1 VLTELRVRD
10 LAVIADVTLPLT
22 SGLNV
27 LTGETGAGKSMLVDA
42 LSLLLGERASTDIV
56 RPGARRAVVEAA
68 FDVAGSAGITA
79 VADDL
84 GVDVEEDRL
93 IVRREINVEG
103 RNRAWVNGS
112 PTTVAALATL
122 GRMMVDLHGQ
132 HEAQSLLRPAAQRDI
147 LDAFGEAGDERAR
160 VEAAFDAAARLR
172 EEERDLVARRDDVLK
187 RADYLRHVV
196 QEIEQAKPRPGE
208 DEALSVEGKRLAN
221 VEELTRLAERL
232 MELLEGAEEGAAL
245 QTLGQASKTL
255 MQLERVDD
263 SVERWREL
271 LEAASANLEELAL
284 ALREYAADIDVDPE
298 RLQEVERRRDLL
310 YRLTQKYGSTIDA
323 VLATGDEAR
332 QELDLLDTAHLDL
345 DQLSERRAA
354 AEVEL
359 QAATDALTAKR
370 RKAAGRLAKAVEALL
385 PGLGMPSGKFA
396 VEVGPASPVTAAGA
410 DAVTFMVQ
418 LNPGLDAR
426 PIAQVASGGE
436 LSRLMLALK
445 VVLAAHDAVPSLV
458 FDEVDQGIGGE
469 VALQVGEA
477 LARVAG
483 SRQVL
488 VITHL
493 PQIAAR
499 ATHHVSVAKR
509 PKKGIATADVT
520 VQLGDDRV
528 QEIARM
534 LGDAGARM
542 LGDAGDRVVVQHAQ
556 ELLRKTR
563 VAAAR

>member
-22 SGLNV
+22 PGLNV

-56 RPGARRAVVEAA
+56 RPGAKRAVVEAA
-68 FDVAGSAGITA
+68 FDVASNRRIAA
-79 VADDL
+79 VADELGLDL
-84 GVDVEEDRL
+84 EDERL

-122 GRMMVDLHGQ
+122 GRIIVDLHGQ
-132 HEAQSLLRPAAQRDI
+132 HEAQSLLRPAAQRDM
-147 LDAFGEAGDERAR
+147 LDAFGESLDERAR
-160 VEAAFDAAARLR
+160 VEAGFAAATRLR
-172 EEERDLVARRDDVLK
+172 EEERGLIARRDDVMK

-196 QEIEQAKPRPGE
+196 REIDDAKPKPGE
-208 DEALSVEGKRLAN
+208 DEALALESKRLAN
-221 VEELTRLAERL
+221 VEELTRLAQRL
-232 MELLEGAEEGAAL
+232 IELLEGADEGAAVEA
-245 QTLGQASKTL
+245 LGQASRTL
-255 MQLERVDD
+255 AQLERLDD
-263 SVERWREL
+263 SVAKWREML
-271 LEAASANLEELAL
+271 DAATANLEELVL
-284 ALREYAADIDVDPE
+284 ALREYASDIDVDPD
-298 RLQEVERRRDLL
+298 RLREVERRRDLL
-310 YRLTQKYGSTIDA
+310 YRLTQKYGSTVEA

-345 DQLSERRAA
+345 DRLSERRAA

-359 QAATDALTAKR
+359 QQATAALTARR
-370 RKAAGRLAKAVEALL
+370 RKAAARLATAVEELL
-385 PGLGMPSGKFA
+385 PGLGMPNGKFA
-396 VEVGPASPVTAAGA
+396 VALEPASPVTAAGA
-410 DAVTFMVQ
+410 DTVTFMVQ

-426 PIAQVASGGE
+426 PLAQVASGGE

-469 VALQVGEA
+469 VAVQVGEA
-477 LARVAG
+477 LARVARD
-483 SRQVL
+483 RQVL

-493 PQIAAR
+493 AQIAAR
-499 ATHHVSVAKR
+499 AAHHVSVAKR
-509 PKKGIATADVT
+509 PKRGIATADVS
-520 VQLGDDRV
+520 VQRGDDRLE
-528 QEIARM
+528 EIARM
-534 LGDAGARM
+534 LGDAG
-542 LGDAGDRVVVQHAQ
+542 DPVVVQHAR

-563 VAAAR
+563 APAAR